1 MEENARKLIE
11 LLDTVDDNAPIDGD
25 DRAAVFALVYN
36 SDYSLASGV
45 VDLRAIAPD
54 NGVNV
59 DGELE
64 PEAWKELTAGAAVY
78 YCADFCLIV
87 KPGADVVYYLNE
99 DCRR

>member
-1 MEENARKLIE
+1 MNENARKLIE
-11 LLDTVDDNAPIDGD
+11 LLGTINDNAPIDGA
-25 DRAAVFALVYN
+25 DRAAVFTLVYN

-54 NGVNV
+54 NAVNV
-59 DGELE
+59 DGELKRD
-64 PEAWKELTAGAAVY
+64 AWRELTAGADVY